1 MPYMTLL
8 PDKPLAVFVF
18 HHGYAEHCWR
28 YRSLFLMLNE
38 WGVACYAY
46 DVHGHGKAEP
56 EENREKWLVNRW
68 EDLVDDMVD
77 FA

>member
-1 MPYMTLL
+1 
-8 PDKPLAVFVF
+8 
-18 HHGYAEHCWR
+18 
-28 YRSLFLMLNE
+28 MLNE